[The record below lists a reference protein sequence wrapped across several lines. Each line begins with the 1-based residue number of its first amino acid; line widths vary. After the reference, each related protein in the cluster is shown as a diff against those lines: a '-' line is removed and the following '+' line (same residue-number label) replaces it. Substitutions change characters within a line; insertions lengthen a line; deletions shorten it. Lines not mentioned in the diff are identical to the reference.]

1 MVNKKIK
8 SKYFVQFGRKRIKV
22 QVENIEKFEIM
33 RNNEFLWFFMFF
45 LFVKILVNVRL
56 KYLKNKL
63 VVVGLQGLNEV
74 DNNMGIVI
82 FCGN

>member
-22 QVENIEKFEIM
+22 QVENIEKCEIM

-45 LFVKILVNVRL
+45 MFVKILVNVRL

-82 FCGN
+82 VCGN

>member
-8 SKYFVQFGRKRIKV
+8 SKYFVQFDRKRIKV

-56 KYLKNKL
+56 KYLKNEF

-82 FCGN
+82 VCGN